1 MFCDN
6 MIVENSLDELKK
18 REAAYKIIKDN
29 IESKGENPLYDLTG
43 LSGGFLASEDEL
55 NLLQTYIGPAI
66 FEDKIQEIGKKHM
79 GGEKICPLNRTS
91 SGILATILALVKKG
105 DNVVHFLKSHPA
117 HPSITRACD
126 LVGAN
131 YSEYID
137 LDEFNIPQNTSL
149 VIITGSTMDHQVLDE
164 ESFKIIINAAHER
177 NIPVF
182 VDDASGARLRTAIF
196 NQKPACDLGAD
207 LAITSTD
214 KLMKGPRGG
223 LMAGREDLINKVKAK
238 SNEFGLEAQAP
249 IILAMINALEDYDP
263 ENLRASISKRDEL
276 FDLLDKSYN
285 MFETTPTGVMV
296 SKESLTKEVKS
307 KTDDCNLSL
316 TDLSFLWS
324 MILLKEEHIITIP
337 AVSMPGASVTIRF
350 DLSAN
355 DSDKLEISEIFN
367 RIDKSFKTLIKVCV
381 DEDKSR
387 KIIYNEE

>member
-1 MFCDN
+1 

-18 REAAYKIIKDN
+18 REAAYKIIKDI
-29 IESKGENPLYDLTG
+29 IESKEDIPLYDLTG

-55 NLLQTYIGPAI
+55 SLLQTYIGPAI

-79 GGEKICPLNRTS
+79 GGEKLVPLNRTS
-91 SGILATILALVKKG
+91 SGILATILSLVKKG
-105 DNVVHFLKSHPA
+105 DNVVHFLKAHPA

-131 YSEYID
+131 YEEFID
-137 LDEFNIPQNTSL
+137 INKFNIPENTSL

-164 ESFKIIINAAHER
+164 ETFKKVIKMAHEK

-196 NQKPACDLGAD
+196 NQKPACELGAD

-223 LMAGREDLINKVKAK
+223 LLAGREDLVNMVKTK

-249 IILAMINALEDYDP
+249 IILAMINALKDYNP
-263 ENLRASISKRDEL
+263 ENLRAAISKKDEL
-276 FDLLDKSYN
+276 FNLLNDSFD
-285 MFETTPTGVMV
+285 MFETTPTGVRV
-296 SKESLTKEVKS
+296 SKESLYNAVKS
-307 KTDDCNLSL
+307 KVDTKLSN
-316 TDLSFLWS
+316 TDLCFLWS
-324 MILLKEEHIITIP
+324 MILLKNEKIITIP
-337 AVSMPGASVTIRF
+337 AVSMPGASTTIRF

-355 DSDKLEISEIFN
+355 DANKLEIKDIFN
-367 RIDKSFKTLIKVCV
+367 KISNSFDLLIKVCV
-381 DEDKSR
+381 DVDKSR
-387 KIIYNEE
+387 KIIYMNNLMS

>member
-1 MFCDN
+1 

-18 REAAYKIIKDN
+18 REAAYKIIKDI
-29 IESKGENPLYDLTG
+29 IESKEDIPLYDLTG

-55 NLLQTYIGPAI
+55 SLLQTYIGPAI

-79 GGEKICPLNRTS
+79 GGEKLVPLNRTS
-91 SGILATILALVKKG
+91 SGILATILSLVKKG
-105 DNVVHFLKSHPA
+105 DNVVHFLKAHPA

-131 YSEYID
+131 YEEFID
-137 LDEFNIPQNTSL
+137 INKFNIPENTSL

-164 ESFKIIINAAHER
+164 ETFKKVIKMAHEK

-196 NQKPACDLGAD
+196 NQKPACELGAD

-223 LMAGREDLINKVKAK
+223 LLAGREDLVNMVKTK

-249 IILAMINALEDYDP
+249 IILAMINALKDYNP
-263 ENLRASISKRDEL
+263 ENLRVAISKKDEL
-276 FDLLDKSYN
+276 FNLLNDSFD
-285 MFETTPTGVMV
+285 MFETTPTGVRV
-296 SKESLTKEVKS
+296 SKESLYNAVKS
-307 KTDDCNLSL
+307 KVDTKLSN
-316 TDLSFLWS
+316 TDLCFLWS
-324 MILLKEEHIITIP
+324 MILLKNEKIITIP
-337 AVSMPGASVTIRF
+337 AVSMPGASTTIRF

-355 DSDKLEISEIFN
+355 DANKLEIKDIFN
-367 RIDKSFKTLIKVCV
+367 KISNSFDLLIKVCV
-381 DEDKSR
+381 DVDKSR
-387 KIIYNEE
+387 KIIYNE

>member
-1 MFCDN
+1 

-18 REAAYKIIKDN
+18 REAAYKIIKDI
-29 IESKGENPLYDLTG
+29 IESKEDIPLYDLTG

-55 NLLQTYIGPAI
+55 SLLQTYIGPAI

-79 GGEKICPLNRTS
+79 GGEKLVPLNRTS
-91 SGILATILALVKKG
+91 SGILATILSLVKKG
-105 DNVVHFLKSHPA
+105 DNVVHFLKAHPA

-131 YSEYID
+131 YEEFID
-137 LDEFNIPQNTSL
+137 INKFNIPENTSL

-164 ESFKIIINAAHER
+164 ETFKKVIKMAHEK

-196 NQKPACDLGAD
+196 NQKPACELGAD

-223 LMAGREDLINKVKAK
+223 LLAGREDLVNMVKTK

-249 IILAMINALEDYDP
+249 IILAMINALKDYNP
-263 ENLRASISKRDEL
+263 ENLRAAISKKDEL
-276 FDLLDKSYN
+276 FNLLNDSFD
-285 MFETTPTGVMV
+285 MFETTPTGVRV
-296 SKESLTKEVKS
+296 SKESLYNAVKS
-307 KTDDCNLSL
+307 KVDTKLSN
-316 TDLSFLWS
+316 TDLCFLWS
-324 MILLKEEHIITIP
+324 MILLKNEKIITIP
-337 AVSMPGASVTIRF
+337 AVSMPGASTTIRF

-355 DSDKLEISEIFN
+355 DANKLDIKDIFN
-367 RIDKSFKTLIKVCV
+367 KISNSFDLLIKVCV
-381 DEDKSR
+381 DVDKSR
-387 KIIYNEE
+387 KIIYNE

>member
-1 MFCDN
+1 

-18 REAAYKIIKDN
+18 REAAYKIIKDI
-29 IESKGENPLYDLTG
+29 IESKEDIPLYDLTG

-55 NLLQTYIGPAI
+55 SLLQTYIGPAI

-79 GGEKICPLNRTS
+79 GGEKLVPLNRTS
-91 SGILATILALVKKG
+91 SGILATILSLVKKG
-105 DNVVHFLKSHPA
+105 DNVVHFLKAHPA

-131 YSEYID
+131 YEEFID
-137 LDEFNIPQNTSL
+137 INKFNIPENTSL

-164 ESFKIIINAAHER
+164 ETFKKVIKMAHEK

-196 NQKPACDLGAD
+196 NQKPACELGAD

-223 LMAGREDLINKVKAK
+223 LLAGREDLVNMVKTK

-249 IILAMINALEDYDP
+249 IILAMINALKDYNP
-263 ENLRASISKRDEL
+263 ENLRAAISKKDEL
-276 FDLLDKSYN
+276 FNLLNDSFD
-285 MFETTPTGVMV
+285 MFETTPTGVRV
-296 SKESLTKEVKS
+296 SKESFYNAVKS
-307 KTDDCNLSL
+307 KVDTKLSN
-316 TDLSFLWS
+316 TDLCFLWS
-324 MILLKEEHIITIP
+324 MILLKNEKIITIP
-337 AVSMPGASVTIRF
+337 AVSMPGASTTIRF

-355 DSDKLEISEIFN
+355 DANKLDIKDIFN
-367 RIDKSFKTLIKVCV
+367 KISNSFDLLIKVCV
-381 DEDKSR
+381 DVDKSR
-387 KIIYNEE
+387 KIIYNE

>member
-1 MFCDN
+1 

-18 REAAYKIIKDN
+18 REAAYKIIKDI
-29 IESKGENPLYDLTG
+29 IESKEDIPLYDLTG

-55 NLLQTYIGPAI
+55 SLLQTYIGPAI

-79 GGEKICPLNRTS
+79 GGEKLVPLNRTS
-91 SGILATILALVKKG
+91 SGILATILSLVKKG
-105 DNVVHFLKSHPA
+105 DNVVHFLKAHPA

-131 YSEYID
+131 YEEFID
-137 LDEFNIPQNTSL
+137 INKFNIPENTSL

-164 ESFKIIINAAHER
+164 ETFKKVIKMAHEK

-196 NQKPACDLGAD
+196 NQKPACELGAD

-223 LMAGREDLINKVKAK
+223 LLAGREDLVNMVKTK

-249 IILAMINALEDYDP
+249 IILAMINALKDYNP
-263 ENLRASISKRDEL
+263 ENLRAAISKKDEL
-276 FDLLDKSYN
+276 FNLLNDSFD
-285 MFETTPTGVMV
+285 MFETTPTGVRV
-296 SKESLTKEVKS
+296 SKESFYNAVKS
-307 KTDDCNLSL
+307 KVDTKLSN
-316 TDLSFLWS
+316 TDLCFLWS
-324 MILLKEEHIITIP
+324 MILLKNEKIITIP
-337 AVSMPGASVTIRF
+337 AVSMPGASTTIRF

-355 DSDKLEISEIFN
+355 DANKLEIKDIFN
-367 RIDKSFKTLIKVCV
+367 KISNSFDLLIKVCV
-381 DEDKSR
+381 DVDKSR
-387 KIIYNEE
+387 KIIYNE

>member
-1 MFCDN
+1 

-18 REAAYKIIKDN
+18 RESAYKVIKEI
-29 IESKGENPLYDLTG
+29 IESSDEIPLYDLTG

-66 FEDKIQEIGKKHM
+66 FEDKIQEVGKEHM
-79 GGEKICPLNRTS
+79 GGEKIFPLNRTS
-91 SGILATILALVKKG
+91 SGILATILSLVKKG
-105 DNVVHFLKSHPA
+105 DNVVHFLKAHPA
-117 HPSITRACD
+117 HPSITRACK

-131 YSEYID
+131 YAEYVDIN
-137 LDEFNIPQNTSL
+137 EFNIPENTSL

-164 ESFKIIINAAHER
+164 KTFKKVIDMAHER
-177 NIPVF
+177 DIPVF

-223 LMAGREDLINKVKAK
+223 LMAGREDLVNKVKAK

-249 IILAMINALEDYDP
+249 IILAMINALKDYDP
-263 ENLRASISKRDEL
+263 ENLKASISKRDEL
-276 FDLLDKSYN
+276 FSILNKSYN

-296 SKESLTKEVKS
+296 SKESLINEVNS
-307 KTDDCNLSL
+307 KIDDCKLL
-316 TDLSFLWS
+316 DKDLSFLWS
-324 MILLKEEHIITIP
+324 MILLKNQHIITIP

-355 DSDKLEISEIFN
+355 DASKLEMSEIVSK
-367 RIDKSFKTLIKVCV
+367 IDDSFKTLLEVCS
-381 DEDKSR
+381 DEEKSR
-387 KIIYNEE
+387 KIIYSED

>member
-1 MFCDN
+1 

-18 REAAYKIIKDN
+18 REAAYKIIKDI
-29 IESKGENPLYDLTG
+29 IESKEDIPLYDLTG

-55 NLLQTYIGPAI
+55 SLLQTYIGPAI

-79 GGEKICPLNRTS
+79 GGEKLVPLNRTS
-91 SGILATILALVKKG
+91 SGILATILSLVKKG
-105 DNVVHFLKSHPA
+105 DNVVHFLKAHPA

-131 YSEYID
+131 YEEFID
-137 LDEFNIPQNTSL
+137 INKFNIPENTSL

-164 ESFKIIINAAHER
+164 ETFKKVIKMAHEK

-196 NQKPACDLGAD
+196 NQKPACELGAD

-223 LMAGREDLINKVKAK
+223 LLAGREDLVNMVKTK

-249 IILAMINALEDYDP
+249 IILAMINALKDYNP
-263 ENLRASISKRDEL
+263 ENLRVAISKKDEL
-276 FDLLDKSYN
+276 FNLLNDSFD
-285 MFETTPTGVMV
+285 MFETTPTGVRV
-296 SKESLTKEVKS
+296 SKESLYNAVKS
-307 KTDDCNLSL
+307 KVDTKLSN
-316 TDLSFLWS
+316 TDLCFLWS
-324 MILLKEEHIITIP
+324 MILLKNEKIITIP
-337 AVSMPGASVTIRF
+337 AVSMPGASTTIRF

-355 DSDKLEISEIFN
+355 DANKLDIKDIFN
-367 RIDKSFKTLIKVCV
+367 KISNSFDLLIKVCV
-381 DEDKSR
+381 DVDKSR
-387 KIIYNEE
+387 KIIYNE

>member
-1 MFCDN
+1 

-18 REAAYKIIKDN
+18 REAAYKIIKDI
-29 IESKGENPLYDLTG
+29 IESKEDIPLYDLTG

-55 NLLQTYIGPAI
+55 SLLQTYIGPAI

-79 GGEKICPLNRTS
+79 GGEKLVPLNRTS
-91 SGILATILALVKKG
+91 SGILATILSLVKKG
-105 DNVVHFLKSHPA
+105 DNVVHFLKAHPA

-131 YSEYID
+131 YEEFID
-137 LDEFNIPQNTSL
+137 INKFNIPENTSL

-164 ESFKIIINAAHER
+164 ETFKKVIKMAHEK

-196 NQKPACDLGAD
+196 NQKPACELGAD

-223 LMAGREDLINKVKAK
+223 LLAGREDLVNMVKTK

-249 IILAMINALEDYDP
+249 IILAMINALKDYNP
-263 ENLRASISKRDEL
+263 ENLRAAISKKDEL
-276 FDLLDKSYN
+276 FNLLNDSFD
-285 MFETTPTGVMV
+285 MFETTPTGVRV
-296 SKESLTKEVKS
+296 SKESLYNAVKS
-307 KTDDCNLSL
+307 KVDTKLSN
-316 TDLSFLWS
+316 TDLCFLWS
-324 MILLKEEHIITIP
+324 MILLKNEKIITIP
-337 AVSMPGASVTIRF
+337 AVSMPGASTTIRF

-355 DSDKLEISEIFN
+355 DANKLEIKDIFN
-367 RIDKSFKTLIKVCV
+367 KISNSFDLLIKVCV
-381 DEDKSR
+381 DVDKSR
-387 KIIYNEE
+387 KIIYNE